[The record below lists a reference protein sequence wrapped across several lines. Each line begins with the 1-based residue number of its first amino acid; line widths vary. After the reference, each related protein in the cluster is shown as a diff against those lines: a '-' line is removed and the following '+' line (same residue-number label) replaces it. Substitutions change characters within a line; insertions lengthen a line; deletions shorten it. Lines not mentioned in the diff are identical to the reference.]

1 MVHAQRG
8 ECFGGAAPNA
18 PVRYEQVMPE
28 VSHWWE
34 FEQFVREILE
44 RTPGIRIIGGIDS
57 LVAGRTG
64 KDLGFDIEAERDG
77 RPLLVE
83 IKSQTPQTSA
93 RLKDLSSQ
101 LSAAADRY
109 MKSIGRGRHPDL
121 LAAVPG
127 VLAGTK
133 RAAAALPRDV
143 EIWDGR
149 DLQRRARTLG
159 VRVPEFVAAFEGEE
173 SAEDRE
179 PAQQLSRRLTQIS
192 PGRDE
197 AAAYEKW
204 CEDALN
210 FLFCPP
216 LNAPIVQTRDELGV
230 NRRDLILPN
239 YATRGFWHFMHN
251 HYGAAYVVAEAKN
264 YTKPVRKP
272 AVLQLA
278 NYLSR
283 HGAGLFGMLVTRSG
297 LDEGARWTRREHWV
311 LHDKM
316 IVGLDDDDM
325 QQMLLTKLAGSNPAD
340 LIQQRIEDFRLRI

>member
-1 MVHAQRG
+1 
-8 ECFGGAAPNA
+8 
-18 PVRYEQVMPE
+18 MPE
-28 VSHWWE
+28 ASHWWE

-44 RTPGIRIIGGIDS
+44 RTPGIRIIGGSDS
-57 LVAGRTG
+57 LVPAGAG
-64 KDLGFDIEAERDG
+64 KDLGFDIEAERSG
-77 RPLLVE
+77 RPLLIE

-93 RLKDLSSQ
+93 RLRELSSQ

-109 MKSIGRGRHPDL
+109 MRTAGGGRHPDL

-127 VLAGTK
+127 VLSRTK
-133 RAAAALPRDV
+133 RATAALPRDM

-149 DLQRRARTLG
+149 DLQRYARALG
-159 VRVPEFVAAFEGEE
+159 VRVPVFVASFEGEE

-179 PAQQLSRRLTQIS
+179 PAERLTSRLTQIR
-192 PGRDE
+192 PGRDD
-197 AAAYEKW
+197 AVAYEKW
-204 CEDALN
+204 CEDTLN

-216 LNAPIVQTRDELGV
+216 LNPPIVQRRDDTGT

-239 YATRGFWHFMHN
+239 YATRGFWHFMLN

-264 YTKPVRKP
+264 YTTPVSKP

-283 HGAGLFGMLVTRSG
+283 HGTGLFGMLVTRHG
-297 LDEGARWTRREHWV
+297 IDDGARWTRREHWV

-316 IVGLDDDDM
+316 IIGLDDDDM
-325 QQMLLTKLAGSNPAD
+325 QQMLLTKLAGNDPAD